1 MRVAVDATSWHNR
14 RGFGRFT
21 RNAVGRLIE
30 LHPETH
36 FALIA
41 EPAAGGGLPT
51 GVDVRTV
58 SGTEAAGEGPSAGG
72 RRSLRELGRMM
83 TTVRRRD
90 FDVVLFP
97 SVYSYF
103 PVLRVPTVVGLH
115 DTTPEHFPKLVFASR
130 REQLAWR
137 LKQSLAIRRAA
148 GLFAVSAAARAAV
161 AEKFELDPDA
171 IPVVGEA
178 PDPAFRPRPPADQMR
193 ARSAVGLGPRE
204 QFVIYAAGISPHKN
218 VEALVEAFA
227 LLQSAHRLV
236 VVGEL
241 DGSYL
246 SSSSSV
252 SERIKSLS
260 LESRVL
266 LPGFVSDEDLASLYS
281 AAAAA
286 VVTSL
291 SEGFGLPAVE
301 AAACGAATI
310 LSDLPAHRETL
321 GEASTFFPPGDVGA
335 LAAAL
340 DLILHDE
347 NVRRRSADRALAA
360 VRPLSW
366 DRTASVLHQLLVDT
380 VEGT

>member
-1 MRVAVDATSWHNR
+1 MRVAIDATSWHNR

-30 LHPETH
+30 LHPGTD
-36 FALIA
+36 FVLIVS
-41 EPAAGGGLPT
+41 AATDRGFPT
-51 GVDVRTV
+51 GVDLRTV
-58 SGTEAAGEGPSAGG
+58 SGPEAAGEGPSAGG
-72 RRSLRELGRMM
+72 RRSLRELGRL
-83 TTVRRRD
+83 TAAVRRRE

-103 PVLRVPTVVGLH
+103 PVLRMPTVVGLH

-130 REQLAWR
+130 HEQLAWR
-137 LKQSLAIRRAA
+137 LKQSLAIRRAR

-161 AEKFELDPDA
+161 AERFELDPDA

-178 PDPAFRPRPPADQMR
+178 PDPVFRPCPAADQAR
-193 ARSAVGLGPRE
+193 ARSAVGLAPRE
-204 QFVIYAAGISPHKN
+204 QFVVYAAGISPHKN
-218 VEALVEAFA
+218 VETLIEAFA
-227 LLQSAHRLV
+227 RLQPACRLV
-236 VVGEL
+236 IVGEL
-241 DGSYL
+241 EGSYL

-252 SERIKSLS
+252 SARIKSLS
-260 LESRVL
+260 LESTVL
-266 LPGFVSDEDLASLYS
+266 LPGFISDEDLASLYS
-281 AAAAA
+281 AAVVA

-321 GEASTFFPPGDVGA
+321 GEASIFFPPGDVSA

-340 DLILHDE
+340 DLVLRDE
-347 NVRRRSADRALAA
+347 EVRQRSADRALAA

-366 DRTASVLHQLLVDT
+366 DRTATILHQLLVDT
-380 VEGT
+380 VEAT

>member
-1 MRVAVDATSWHNR
+1 VRVAIDATSWHNR

-21 RNAVGRLIE
+21 RNAVGRLLE
-30 LHPETH
+30 LHPETD
-36 FALIA
+36 FVLIA
-41 EPAAGGGLPT
+41 NEATDRGFPT
-51 GVDVRTV
+51 GVQLRTV
-58 SGTEAAGEGPSAGG
+58 SGPETAGEGPSAGG
-72 RRSLRELGRMM
+72 SRSLRELGSMM
-83 TTVRRRD
+83 TAVRRRE

-115 DTTPEHFPKLVFASR
+115 DTTPENFPKLVFASR

-137 LKQSLAIRRAA
+137 LKQSLAIRRAS

-161 AEKFELDPDA
+161 AERFALDPEA

-178 PDPAFRPRPPADQMR
+178 PDPAFRPRPAADQAR
-193 ARSAVGLGPRE
+193 ARSAVGLAPRE
-204 QFVIYAAGISPHKN
+204 QFVVYAAGISPHKN
-218 VEALVEAFA
+218 VEALIEAFA
-227 LLQSAHRLV
+227 RLKPACRLV

-241 DGSYL
+241 EGTYL

-252 SERIKSLS
+252 SARIKSLS

-266 LPGFVSDEDLASLYS
+266 LPGFVSDDDLASLYS

-321 GEASTFFPPGDVGA
+321 GAASTFFPPGDVSA

-340 DLILHDE
+340 DLVLHDE
-347 NVRRRSADRALAA
+347 DLRRSSADRALAA

-366 DRTASVLHQLLVDT
+366 DRTATVLHRLLLDT
-380 VEGT
+380 VEAT

>member
-30 LHPETH
+30 LHPETQ

-41 EPAAGGGLPT
+41 DPAAGGGLRT
-51 GVDVRTV
+51 GVDLHTV

-90 FDVVLFP
+90 YDVVLFP

-130 REQLAWR
+130 REHLAWR

-161 AEKFELDPDA
+161 AEKFDLDPDA

-178 PDPAFRPRPPADQMR
+178 PDPAFRPRPAADQMR

-227 LLQSAHRLV
+227 RLQPAYRLV

-241 DGSYL
+241 EGSYL

-321 GEASTFFPPGDVGA
+321 GEVSTFFPPGDVGA